1 MYSDEEEAQE
11 MLRRR
16 ATDRTRAAPLSKSVV
31 KARIELGRARRIVDI
46 PRFHPRPIPARGA
59 FATDLDMFPPESV
72 PGAPPVPPHP
82 RREPP
87 NPAEPG
93 Q

>member
-1 MYSDEEEAQE
+1 
-11 MLRRR
+11 MLWRLP
-16 ATDRTRAAPLSKSVV
+16 TDRTRAGPLSKSVA
-31 KARIELGRARRIVDI
+31 KAPIAPERRERIVGI
-46 PRFHPRPIPARGA
+46 PRFSLPPIPPRSA

-72 PGAPPVPPHP
+72 PGVPPVPPHP